1 MKACSVAGI
10 LLLFMLVAIPAVAE
24 SKDHRVTVIYDD
36 RATEVGAANFSATGT
51 SDLWLTTADLTHAT
65 GFAVKPQ
72 GVCRDE
78 LCFPLP
84 QARMQEFLRPDAA
97 AQREAKSVAKSDAKH
112 DVIDGWFNLTA
123 FAALVHQPV
132 AHDDGLSMWY
142 FGLRSD
148 QQQRLAS
155 LRAPDFTLPDMA
167 GKMHSLSDFRGK
179 KVFLVTWAS
188 W

>member
-1 MKACSVAGI
+1 MKACSISGI
-10 LLLFMLVAIPAVAE
+10 LLLFLLAAIPAIG
-24 SKDHRVTVIYDD
+24 KDTTHATVVYDD
-36 RATEVGAANFSATGT
+36 RATEIERASFSEPGSA
-51 SDLWLTTADLTHAT
+51 DLWLSTADLTRAT

-84 QARMQEFLRPDAA
+84 KARMQEFLRPEDGA
-97 AQREAKSVAKSDAKH
+97 RKDVKVDAKH
-112 DVIDGWFNLTA
+112 AWFNLTA

-132 AHDDGLSMWY
+132 ARDAALSTWY

-148 QQQRLAS
+148 QQQQLAS
-155 LRAPDFTLPDMA
+155 LRAPNFTLPDMA

>member
-1 MKACSVAGI
+1 MKASATWAFLLLI
-10 LLLFMLVAIPAVAE
+10 LLASLPAMAKE
-24 SKDHRVTVIYDD
+24 TRVTVVYDD
-36 RATEVGAANFSATGT
+36 LATEVNPAVEEASAQ
-51 SDLWLTTADLTHAT
+51 LWISTADLTRAT
-65 GFAVKPQ
+65 RFEVKPQ

-84 QARMQEFLRPDAA
+84 KARQQEFLRKNRD
-97 AQREAKSVAKSDAKH
+97 DAKTSAKTSAKT
-112 DVIDGWFNLTA
+112 WFNLTA
-123 FAALVHQPV
+123 FAALVHQSV
-132 AHDDGLSMWY
+132 AHDAATSTWY

-155 LRAPDFTLPDMA
+155 LRAPDFTLPDMN
-167 GKMHSLSDFRGK
+167 GKMHSVSDFRGK